1 MEKKEL
7 QLEMPENIEVT
18 HYSNLVIIS
27 FNEDEFVIDF
37 ARVMPGNRNPRI
49 VSRIILNPKNAKRLS
64 TLLTTNISDYENK
77 FGVIVLPE
85 FRQQNVH

>member
-7 QLEMPENIEVT
+7 QLELPENIEVT

-27 FNEDEFVIDF
+27 FNEDEFILDF

-49 VSRIILNPKNAKRLS
+49 VSRIVLNPRNAKRFA
-64 TLLTTNISDYENK
+64 TLLSSNVSEYENR
-77 FGVIVLPE
+77 FGVIILPE
-85 FRQQNVH
+85 NKRDAH

>member
-7 QLEMPENIEVT
+7 QLELPENIEVT

-27 FNEDEFVIDF
+27 FNEDEFILDF

-49 VSRIILNPKNAKRLS
+49 VSRIVLNPRNAKRLA
-64 TLLTTNISDYENK
+64 TLLSSNVSEYENR
-77 FGVIVLPE
+77 FGVIILPE
-85 FRQQNVH
+85 NKRDAH

>member
-7 QLEMPENIEVT
+7 QLELPENVEVT

-27 FNEDEFVIDF
+27 FNEDEFILDF

-49 VSRIILNPKNAKRLS
+49 VSRIVLNPKNAERLAS
-64 TLLTTNISDYENK
+64 LLLSNVSEYENR

-85 FRQQNVH
+85 TKRDAH

>member
-7 QLEMPENIEVT
+7 QLELPENIEVT

-27 FNEDEFVIDF
+27 FNEDEFILDF

-49 VSRIILNPKNAKRLS
+49 VSRIILNPRNAKRLA
-64 TLLTTNISDYENK
+64 TLLSSNVSEYENR
-77 FGVIVLPE
+77 FGVIILPE
-85 FRQQNVH
+85 NKRDAH

>member
-7 QLEMPENIEVT
+7 QLELPENIEVT

-27 FNEDEFVIDF
+27 FNEDEFILDF

-49 VSRIILNPKNAKRLS
+49 VSRIVLNPRNAKRLA
-64 TLLTTNISDYENK
+64 TLLSSNLSEYENR
-77 FGVIVLPE
+77 FGVIILPE
-85 FRQQNVH
+85 NKRDAH

>member
-7 QLEMPENIEVT
+7 QLELPENVEVT

-27 FNEDEFVIDF
+27 FNEDEFILDF

-49 VSRIILNPKNAKRLS
+49 VSRIVLNPKNAKRLAS
-64 TLLTTNISDYENK
+64 LLLSNVSEYENR

-85 FRQQNVH
+85 TKRDAH

>member
-7 QLEMPENIEVT
+7 QLELPENIEVT

-27 FNEDEFVIDF
+27 FNEDEFILDF

-49 VSRIILNPKNAKRLS
+49 VSRIVLNPRNAKRLA
-64 TLLTTNISDYENK
+64 TLLSSNVSEYENK
-77 FGVIVLPE
+77 FGVIILPE
-85 FRQQNVH
+85 NRRDAH

>member
-7 QLEMPENIEVT
+7 QLELPENQDIT

-27 FNEDEFVIDF
+27 FNEDEFILDF

-49 VSRIILNPKNAKRLS
+49 VSRVVLNPRNAKRLAG
-64 TLLTTNISDYENK
+64 LLSNNIVEYENK
-77 FGVIVLPE
+77 FGSIILPE
-85 FRQQNVH
+85 FGKDAH

>member
-7 QLEMPENIEVT
+7 QLELPENIEVT

-27 FNEDEFVIDF
+27 FNEDEFILDF

-49 VSRIILNPKNAKRLS
+49 VSRIILNPKNAKRLAG
-64 TLLTTNISDYENK
+64 LLSSNVSDYENK
-77 FGVIVLPE
+77 FGVIILPE
-85 FRQQNVH
+85 IKRDVH